1 MVCLDMKT
9 ILILRSVF
17 NYSDVGW
24 SYYTRIPIAILQEM
38 EWPGSNEYPYEGDK
52 PEYDHVRMY
61 ETLMIDRSIK
71 ALDRYDP
78 DQFEMHKRAT
88 SIVLEKNLELLRN
101 DDVILF

>member
-17 NYSDVGW
+17 DYSDVDW
-24 SYYTRIPIAILQEM
+24 SYYTRIPLTILREM
-38 EWPGSNEYPYEGDK
+38 ERPGNNEYPYKGDK

-61 ETLMIDRSIK
+61 ETLMIDRRIK
-71 ALDRYDP
+71 ALDCYDP

-88 SIVLEKNLELLRN
+88 SIVLEKNLESLRN